1 MDDAAHRNVLKKKI
15 RIGSYETEL
24 SSVFFLTAVTLLAFA
39 VRVCLHSFISDD
51 WTIYWSDWL
60 AQLSARGF
68 GALADDFYDY
78 APPVMY
84 LLYLI
89 TLLPLNAMTV
99 FKGICCLM
107 DFVGAVLVGKLVFTC
122 TGSEKRSMLGYAC
135 FLFLPTVILNSAAWA
150 QCDILYTVLIL
161 ASVYFLLTD
170 RSWAGM
176 WFYGAAFAVKLQTL
190 FIFPFLVILWVRKK
204 VGLKQFLT
212 LPVMYFLGILPA
224 WIAGRPLAE
233 LIGIYAFQGSKDRW
247 SLSIKFPNIYQIIGN
262 NFFLDEYAAA
272 GMYLILGILMIL
284 MFYLAYKRVRVTKEY
299 VILLIVFFGMVATYF
314 LPHMHERYLYV
325 SDAFLLVYALTRVR
339 RFPWFVASSFLG
351 VVGYGQYLTKNDPLV
366 PYWALAFVQLAL
378 IVRIGLDLW
387 AYIHDPA
394 NLSDE
399 GEATA
404 LSLRTL
410 IFHRFHIG
418 SFSFDFLEALLAVCI
433 TAVGVL
439 LRTVFS
445 VNGTIFPALVIAVA
459 TLLVWTLTRN
469 GRRTLLA
476 YAVFMILPTLVADA
490 AILPE
495 SAAVGAVLFLC
506 ALEELGEKSICVR
519 NADFWGGKGA
529 WIFTVLAALT
539 LFDDVRYVGLLVL
552 CALLWQSRRLR
563 TRQFLV
569 IFAAGLARFLYSYR
583 IWLWAG
589 YTLTTFH
596 WPNIYE
602 IVGKAAVTTQQ
613 VDPIALVGLFL
624 TAGLLLMALWVF
636 AQGSVPTDGVSLL
649 RFCLFFGI
657 AAGFFLPY
665 MDQSY
670 GYIYCV
676 IAVILAMKEP
686 REFWIPLLLQ
696 IVTYAGYQ
704 DCVNGES
711 MTPMWVFAL
720 LQLGILTYLGVRLL
734 REAKVV
740 NLCAGKN

>member
-1 MDDAAHRNVLKKKI
+1 MLTKKI

-24 SSVFFLTAVTLLAFA
+24 SSIFFLTAVTLLAFA
-39 VRVCLHSFISDD
+39 VRVCLHSFVSDD

-60 AQLSARGF
+60 AQLSERGF

-107 DFVGAVLVGKLVFTC
+107 DFVGAALVGKLVFTC
-122 TGSEKRSMLGYAC
+122 TGSKKRSMLGYAC

-204 VGLKQFLT
+204 VDLKQFLT

-224 WIAGRPLAE
+224 WIAGRPLTE

-325 SDAFLLVYALTRVR
+325 SDAFLLVYTLMRVR

-387 AYIHDPA
+387 AYVHDPA

-399 GEATA
+399 EEETA

-439 LRTVFS
+439 LRTVFAI
-445 VNGTIFPALVIAVA
+445 NGTIFPALVIAVA

-519 NADFWGGKGA
+519 NADPWGGKGA
-529 WIFTVLAALT
+529 WIFTAFAALT
-539 LFDDVRYVGLLVL
+539 LLNDVRYVGLLVL
-552 CALLWQSRRLR
+552 CALLWNRRRLR
-563 TRQFLV
+563 TSQFLV
-569 IFAAGLARFLYSYR
+569 IFAAGLARLLYSYR
-583 IWLWAG
+583 SWLWAG

-624 TAGLLLMALWVF
+624 AAGLLLMALWVF
-636 AQGSVPTDGVSLL
+636 AQGSAPTDDASLL

-670 GYIYCV
+670 GYVYCV
-676 IAVILAMKEP
+676 IAAILAMKEP

>member
-1 MDDAAHRNVLKKKI
+1 MEKKLS
-15 RIGSYETEL
+15 IGKHEIEASQL
-24 SSVFFLTAVTLLAFA
+24 FFLAAVTLLALG
-39 VRVCLHSFISDD
+39 VRVCLRSFISDD

-60 AQLSARGF
+60 SQLTQRGF
-68 GALADDFYDY
+68 AALADDFYDY

-89 TLLPLNAMTV
+89 TLLPLNAMTA
-99 FKGICCLM
+99 FKGVCCLM
-107 DFVGAVLVGKLVFTC
+107 DFVGAVLIGKLVFTC
-122 TGSEKRSMLGYAC
+122 TGSRRRSMLGYAC

-150 QCDILYTVLIL
+150 QCDTLYTVLIL
-161 ASVYFLLTD
+161 ASIYFLLTD
-170 RSWAGM
+170 RSWTGM

-190 FIFPFLVILWVRKK
+190 FIFPFLIILWVRKK
-204 VGLKQFLT
+204 VDLKQFLT

-224 WIAGRPLAE
+224 WIAGRPLTE

-262 NFFLDEYAAA
+262 NFFLDEYATA
-272 GMYLILGILMIL
+272 GVYLILGILMIL
-284 MFYLAYKRVRVTKEY
+284 MFYLAYRRVRVTKEY

-325 SDAFLLVYALTRVR
+325 SDAFLLVYALMRLQ
-339 RFPWFVASSFLG
+339 RFPWFIASSFLG

-387 AYIHDPA
+387 NYVHTPA

-399 GEATA
+399 EEKEER
-404 LSLRTL
+404 SLRTL
-410 IFHRFHIG
+410 IFNRLHIG
-418 SFSFDFLEALLAVCI
+418 SFSFDFLEGLLAICI

-439 LRTVFS
+439 LRSVFS
-445 VNGTIFPALVIAVA
+445 VNGTIFPALVIAIA
-459 TLLVWTLTRN
+459 TLLVWTLTRS

-476 YAVFMILPTLVADA
+476 YAVFMILPTIVADT

-506 ALEELGEKSICVR
+506 ALEEQGEKS
-519 NADFWGGKGA
+519 AGS
-529 WIFTVLAALT
+529 WIFTLLAALT
-539 LFDDVRYVGLLVL
+539 LLDDVRYVGLLFL
-552 CALLWQSRRLR
+552 CALLWQRRRLQ
-563 TRQFLV
+563 TSQFTV
-569 IFAAGLARFLYSYR
+569 IFAAGLARLIYSYR

-602 IVGKAAVTTQQ
+602 IVGKAAVMTQQ
-613 VDPIALVGLFL
+613 VDPLAIVGLFL
-624 TAGLLLMALWVF
+624 AAGLLLMTLWVF
-636 AQGSVPTDGVSLL
+636 AQGNIPTDDASLL
-649 RFCLFFGI
+649 RLCLFFGL

-670 GYIYCV
+670 GYVYCV
-676 IAVILAMKEP
+676 LAVILAMKEP

-720 LQLGILTYLGVRLL
+720 LQLGILAYLGTRLL